1 MYRVLKRDGKVVDFN
16 LSKISVAITKAF
28 DAMGKTYNTDII
40 DLLALK
46 VTADYQDR
54 IKNGAISVEQIQD
67 SVENVL
73 IKAGYGD
80 VAKAYILY
88 RKQREK
94 IRNLGSTV
102 LDYKELVNNYLHV
115 NDWRVKENSTV
126 TYSVGGLILS
136 NSGAITA
143 NYWLSEIYDPEIAE
157 AHKSGDLHIHDL
169 SMMGLCPTG
178 VKITAAQKRYGSCSA
193 KNSLCFSCYLMRSP
207 DEAID
212 AVVVHDHQADDLHL
226 PGVGLFGGR

>member
-28 DAMGKTYNTDII
+28 DAMEKTYNTDII

-46 VTADYQDR
+46 VTADYQDK
-54 IKNGAISVEQIQD
+54 IKNGAVSVEQIQD

-73 IKAGYGD
+73 IKTGYSD

-102 LDYKELVNNYLHV
+102 LDYKELVNNYLHI

-157 AHKSGDLHIHDL
+157 AHKSLQ
-169 SMMGLCPTG
+169 S
-178 VKITAAQKRYGSCSA
+178 
-193 KNSLCFSCYLMRSP
+193 
-207 DEAID
+207 
-212 AVVVHDHQADDLHL
+212 
-226 PGVGLFGGR
+226 